1 MRPEI
6 RRALVSTFF
15 ARLSAS
21 ASLRMVYPF
30 LPVIARGLHVSPGHV
45 AGVIAVRNLGALTSP
60 LSATAAER
68 YGRRTVMTVGVGIVG
83 IASLMVAAT
92 DIFLVAAIAMIVV
105 GIARPGLDL
114 ATQAWFAD
122 RVPYTE
128 RGRVYGISELNWSL
142 SLLVVPLAAYLIV
155 VGDWRAPFLLVAGMA
170 AVGTIWIARTIPPD
184 STDAGRGEARLTIDR
199 RLLRVMCCVA
209 LFNLAAEVI
218 FVVYG
223 QWLETSL
230 GLSVAGIGAFT
241 LGILVAEF
249 IGAGLVAVV
258 ADSFGLKRM
267 WVAAIAASVLMYLS
281 FPFVGGSV
289 IGGLAVVIL
298 WIVSYEVS
306 FVASVPFISE
316 MSQARDKV
324 LSGVFLSVGV
334 GRALGA
340 AVAQPVFA
348 AGGIALSGAI
358 AAGCALVSLLL
369 LVPVADHPAASPP
382 AFPLNHL
389 DRPALRP

>member
-1 MRPEI
+1 
-6 RRALVSTFF
+6 
-15 ARLSAS
+15 
-21 ASLRMVYPF
+21 
-30 LPVIARGLHVSPGHV
+30 
-45 AGVIAVRNLGALTSP
+45 
-60 LSATAAER
+60 
-68 YGRRTVMTVGVGIVG
+68 MTVSVGVVG

-92 DIFLVAAIAMIVV
+92 DIFVVAAIAMIVV

-122 RVPYTE
+122 RVPYAE

-142 SLLVVPLAAYLIV
+142 SLLIVPLAAYLIV
-155 VGDWRAPFLLVAGMA
+155 LGDWRAPFLLVAGMA
-170 AVGTIWIARTIPPD
+170 VVGAIWIARTIPPD
-184 STDAGRGEARLTIDR
+184 ATDAGRGERRLTIDR
-199 RLLRVMCCVA
+199 RLLRVMSCVA

-223 QWLETSL
+223 QWLEESL

-249 IGAGLVAVV
+249 VGAGLVAAI
-258 ADSFGLKRM
+258 ADSFGLKKM
-267 WVAAIAASVLMYLS
+267 WVAGVAASVLMYLS
-281 FPFVGGSV
+281 FPLVGGSV

-340 AVAQPVFA
+340 VLAQPVFA
-348 AGGIALSGAI
+348 TGGIALSGALA
-358 AAGCALVSLLL
+358 AAGALLALLL
-369 LVPVADHPAASPP
+369 LAPIPDHPVDAAAGFS
-382 AFPLNHL
+382 L
-389 DRPALRP
+389 